1 MKKIHNLLE
10 NKTLLIFD
18 FDGTIANTSPFH
30 EIAFNE
36 ALKNYKVDILYEDIA
51 GLSSLDAMKSIF
63 FKHNILISNDELLE
77 LVQQKQNIARSLISE
92 HLEPVEGLSQ
102 FLSWASGRFKMCI
115 VSSGSRL
122 SIKNALNK
130 IKLHHYFDKIICAE
144 DVQYSKPNPEGF
156 NKALDIFEVNPENAL
171 IFEDSSS
178 GFQAAIEA
186 QINYVDVNSLTWLDL
201 CKKYT

>member
-1 MKKIHNLLE
+1 
-10 NKTLLIFD
+10 
-18 FDGTIANTSPFH
+18 
-30 EIAFNE
+30 
-36 ALKNYKVDILYEDIA
+36 
-51 GLSSLDAMKSIF
+51 
-63 FKHNILISNDELLE
+63 
-77 LVQQKQNIARSLISE
+77 
-92 HLEPVEGLSQ
+92 
-102 FLSWASGRFKMCI
+102 
-115 VSSGSRL
+115 L

-186 QINYVDVNSLTWLDL
+186 QINHVDVHSLTWLDL